1 MGVAYESRRPPA
13 NGGGLYR
20 QKEKDDAFLNA
31 CVRQPQR
38 RAPQR
43 AKFAK
48 KVHKPPLR
56 VNVINF
62 ELNGFNTSIWVPF
75 GVPQTSKSCDALIHK
90 IQVKISCMFAPML
103 P

>member
-20 QKEKDDAFLNA
+20 QKEKKDDAFLNA

-43 AKFAK
+43 ARFAE
-48 KVHKPPLR
+48 KVHKTQ
-56 VNVINF
+56 F
-62 ELNGFNTSIWVPF
+62 
-75 GVPQTSKSCDALIHK
+75 H
-90 IQVKISCMFAPML
+90 
-103 P
+103 